1 MATITDPAI
10 NDWWNAECIILAQ
23 DFEQLEIRMKSA
35 NDRYVN
41 EISALLALQDGA
53 DLLDLRV
60 AEGIPISSKDEMVTW
75 VSNNQA
81 MIAAIDV
88 AGRKDVLVYP
98 AVRKPI

>member
-10 NDWWNAECIILAQ
+10 NDWWNAECRTLSE
-23 DFEQLEIRMKSA
+23 DFEALEIRMKSA

-41 EISALLALQDGA
+41 EITALLAAPAGT

-60 AEGIPISSKDEMVTW
+60 AEGIPISSKDQMITW
-75 VSNNQA
+75 VSNLQA
-81 MIAAIDV
+81 MIAALDV

-98 AVRKPI
+98 AVRKPV